1 MTLASRTPYQY
12 TRGME
17 RIGFHPRSDEDE
29 EEYDEEP
36 GCLGVGAAHAVSDY
50 VEDDEEIRPQN
61 PYPRLSIALQ
71 IVTSDWGAGL
81 AQGALIVAL
90 LWLVSLYLIP

>member
-1 MTLASRTPYQY
+1 MAKRTPYQY

-17 RIGFHPRSDEDE
+17 RIGFHPRNEE
-29 EEYDEEP
+29 EEYEDDP
-36 GCLGVGAAHAVSDY
+36 LCLGVGAAHAVS
-50 VEDDEEIRPQN
+50 EIEEEETEVS
-61 PYPRLSIALQ
+61 YPRLALFFQ

-90 LWLVSLYLIP
+90 VWLVSSCL